1 MLFDA
6 GSLSRSDIGTKIV
19 TPFLRYS
26 HIRNIDAVVISH
38 GDIDHINGLPEILD
52 RCPAKAI
59 YAGNVFFDEEN
70 YRPPVKF
77 LREELQ
83 KKEIA
88 IIPADDKIITDSPPS
103 IKLLWPAPQIN
114 DGNNISDN
122 DKSLVMMIE
131 YAGRQILLCS
141 DIEKFAQEKILQL
154 YPGLK
159 ADVLIAPHHGSTKTL
174 NQNFITGLAPDVV
187 ICSCTRTAYE
197 KEQVI
202 KENDNFRLY
211 YTGRDGAVT
220 VRINPDGTVKVNK
233 STKEK

>member
-1 MLFDA
+1 
-6 GSLSRSDIGTKIV
+6 V
-19 TPFLRYS
+19 TPFLRYNA
-26 HIRNIDAVVISH
+26 IRTIDQVVISH

-52 RCPAKAI
+52 YCPVKVI
-59 YAGNVFFDEEN
+59 YAGDVFFDEED

-83 KKEIA
+83 KKDIA
-88 IIPADDKIITDSPPS
+88 IIPADDKISPPS
-103 IKLLWPAPQIN
+103 IKLLWPDPQIN
-114 DGNNISDN
+114 DDNNISDN

-159 ADVLIAPHHGSTKTL
+159 ADVLIAPHHGSIKTL
-174 NQNFITGLAPDVV
+174 NQNFITGLAPDFV

-197 KEQVI
+197 KGQVI
-202 KENDNFRLY
+202 KENDNFRLYYTGRDSAVTVRINLY